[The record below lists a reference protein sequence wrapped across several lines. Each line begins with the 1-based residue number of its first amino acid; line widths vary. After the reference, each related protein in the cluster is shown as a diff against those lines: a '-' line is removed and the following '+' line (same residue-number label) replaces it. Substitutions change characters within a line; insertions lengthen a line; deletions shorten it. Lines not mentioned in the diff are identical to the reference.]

1 MTDTQPRARRIRG
14 AEDLSSV
21 RERFGGGDLVASL
34 VGMLTGLGTLVFLS
48 ALIAAGANTI
58 DYQLN
63 VISLEGQLDE
73 SSIVGLIVAAIVV
86 FVSFIVGGFAAGRI
100 ARYDGGMN
108 GLGAGLWLILLVA
121 VFGALGAWVGAEY
134 NAFNRE
140 DLPNWVA
147 QLDVDELTTD
157 VIIASIVLI
166 VATLLG
172 GYLGGRMGALYHEKV
187 DAAVVRAVEKAAVV
201 RTVEEEV

>member
-1 MTDTQPRARRIRG
+1 MTDTTQRGRRIRG
-14 AEDLSSV
+14 AADLSSV
-21 RERFGGGDLVASL
+21 RERFGGGDLVASF
-34 VGMLTGLGTLVFLS
+34 VGMLAGLGTLVFLS

-63 VISLEGQLDE
+63 VINLEGQLDE
-73 SSIVGLIVAAIVV
+73 ASIIGLIVAAIVV

-100 ARYDGGMN
+100 ARYDGGLN

-140 DLPNWVA
+140 GLPNWVA
-147 QLDVDELTTD
+147 QLDVEELTTEAI
-157 VIIASIVLI
+157 VASAVLI
-166 VATLLG
+166 VGTLAG
-172 GYLGGRMGALYHEKV
+172 GYLGGRLGALYHEKV
-187 DAAVVRAVEKAAVV
+187 DAAVVQAAE
-201 RTVEEEV
+201 REV